1 MKVKCRKS
9 LHNHSI
15 NLVYNVPI
23 SVLYLYSSVMFV
35 CAKQCGSL
43 PPARSPE
50 CRRVGGHLAVEPHL
64 ILWSVSNFP
73 ALVSAAG
80 PMLSLAG
87 AGDLAGL
94 WWPPWAGSPRGR
106 RTIILPLT
114 LAPAASLSLSDQPRV
129 QALDRVPVTSLH
141 CSSLRRDIS
150 VCCILLLFQISAAT
164 VTIYTIYIRIT
175 MSTQCRGPC
184 RTMLVCWCH
193 CVCCDGIA
201 RPRSCTASTPQHSP
215 INLDCSPPHSLSIL
229 G

>member
-1 MKVKCRKS
+1 MR
-9 LHNHSI
+9 
-15 NLVYNVPI
+15 
-23 SVLYLYSSVMFV
+23 
-35 CAKQCGSL
+35 L
-43 PPARSPE
+43 PPSSTLP
-50 CRRVGGHLAVEPHL
+50 RVSEG
-64 ILWSVSNFP
+64 
-73 ALVSAAG
+73 
-80 PMLSLAG
+80 
-87 AGDLAGL
+87 
-94 WWPPWAGSPRGR
+94 WWPPGSGASPDTVKRLQLSRPGLGCRPHAIAGRGR
-106 RTIILPLT
+106 RPCGAVVTSVGREPQGPPHHHPPLT

-141 CSSLRRDIS
+141 CSLRRDIS